1 MNPRAHPRTA
11 KAGLVAGSVVLL
23 SATLIGSMAAASY
36 TPWAPA
42 TNAESV
48 PGTSAELNTASL
60 DGCPIQS
67 PDGLALYIASDRPGG
82 LGGIDIWVAHRTSG
96 EAPYGAPVNLG
107 APVNSP
113 ADDFCPTPVQGN
125 GLFFV
130 SSRST
135 PAACGGADIYF
146 ARENPAH
153 GWSTPENLGCDVNS
167 TAGEAG
173 PSYVDAD
180 EREFLYFSRGPDIF
194 MSERQGDGSWGVAV
208 AVTELNSASA
218 DLRPNVSK
226 NGLQIVFDSNRPGT
240 LGGQDLYFASRS
252 SVDATWSAPVN
263 GGPNLNTA
271 ANETRGSFGWDGTT
285 LYFGRAP
292 GPEGMSDVF
301 FSTREKTH

>member
-1 MNPRAHPRTA
+1 MNPRGRTRIA
-11 KAGLVAGSVVLL
+11 KAGLVAGSAVLL
-23 SATLIGSMAAASY
+23 SAMLIGSMAAASY

-48 PGTSAELNTASL
+48 AGTSAELNTASL

-67 PDGLALYIASDRPGG
+67 PDGLSLYIASDRPGG

-96 EAPYGAPVNLG
+96 EARYGAPVNLG

-113 ADDFCPTPVQGN
+113 ADDFCPTPVRGN
-125 GLFFV
+125 GLYFV
-130 SSRST
+130 SSRSV

-153 GWSTPENLGCDVNS
+153 GWTTPENLGCDVNS

-173 PSYVDAD
+173 PSYVEAD
-180 EREFLYFSRGPDIF
+180 GRVFLYFSSGPDIF
-194 MSERQGDGSWGVAV
+194 MSERDGDGSWGVPI
-208 AVTELNSASA
+208 AVTELNSASS

-226 NGLQIVFDSNRPGT
+226 NGLEIVFDSNRPGT
-240 LGGQDLYFASRS
+240 LGGQDLYFASRT
-252 SVDATWSAPVN
+252 SVDAAWSAPVN
-263 GGPNLNTA
+263 GGPNLNTT
-271 ANETRGSFGWDGTT
+271 ANETRGSFSWDGTT